1 MMRAV
6 ILGLGSL
13 LMVVPAAAQDSAARA
28 ELFAHS
34 AEFRREVIRVT
45 EGVYVAVGFAL
56 ANAILVEGD
65 DGVIII
71 DTTEG
76 MDAAREIKAEFDR
89 ITTKPVR
96 AIIYTHS
103 HADHIRGAAAFA
115 GDSEPEVYAHESLL
129 PENRVATVGRG
140 ARDGGNQFGQALPD
154 ELRPNAGIGPRL
166 ILGGGDGYL
175 EPTVTFAGERYG
187 FEAAGIR
194 VELVH
199 APGETDD
206 QIYVW
211 LPEKRI
217 LFPGDDFYRAFPNL
231 YAIRGVPLRRVDW
244 WIESLAKM
252 IAEEPEY
259 LVPSHTRPIAG
270 ADNVRGALQ
279 AYHDGVKSVLDQ
291 TIAGMNRGLRPDELA
306 EQVRLPPELAE
317 NPYLREYYGTVE
329 WSVRTIYSY
338 YLGWFDGNATNLFPL
353 SNDDRAE
360 RMVELVGGI
369 APLLAVGAAALEDED
384 YKWAAEVA
392 DYVLVVDE
400 DNREAQLLK
409 ADALEALGELQISA
423 NARNWYLSSAQW
435 LRQQARQQ

>member
-1 MMRAV
+1 
-6 ILGLGSL
+6 
-13 LMVVPAAAQDSAARA
+13 
-28 ELFAHS
+28 
-34 AEFRREVIRVT
+34 
-45 EGVYVAVGFAL
+45 
-56 ANAILVEGD
+56 
-65 DGVIII
+65 
-71 DTTEG
+71 
-76 MDAAREIKAEFDR
+76 
-89 ITTKPVR
+89 
-96 AIIYTHS
+96 
-103 HADHIRGAAAFA
+103 
-115 GDSEPEVYAHESLL
+115 
-129 PENRVATVGRG
+129 
-140 ARDGGNQFGQALPD
+140 
-154 ELRPNAGIGPRL
+154 
-166 ILGGGDGYL
+166 
-175 EPTVTFAGERYG
+175 
-187 FEAAGIR
+187 

-231 YAIRGVPLRRVDW
+231 YTIRGVPLRRVDW

-384 YKWAAEVA
+384 YTWAAEVA